1 MSGSCRREG
10 RRSIGM
16 NTGID
21 IRVAADT
28 GAAQQAAADV
38 LLETARSA
46 AVGGGCVSIAISG
59 GSTPRGMH
67 CLLARNPYASAIA
80 WDRMHLFW
88 ADERLVPYAHPDS
101 NFGEACTDFIDKL
114 ATRPAGVHPVP
125 VAGDPERLAQRY
137 EEELGAHFRMRRL
150 AEPVFDLIILGV
162 GADGHTASL
171 FPGSPALEECRRWTA
186 AVKGGQPEVW
196 RVTLTYAVLNR
207 ARRVVFLACGASKA
221 AVVRRV
227 LTAWPPDL
235 PAQRVRPLSGRVTW
249 VLDPAAAALL
259 ESPVGAA
266 AANEKPPS

>member
-1 MSGSCRREG
+1 
-10 RRSIGM
+10 M

-21 IRVAADT
+21 IRVVANTEAAL
-28 GAAQQAAADV
+28 QAAADA

-46 AVGGGCVSIAISG
+46 AAGGGCVSIAISG

-67 CLLARNPYASAIA
+67 RLWTRNPYASDIA

-88 ADERLVPYAHPDS
+88 ADERLVPYTHPES
-101 NFGEACTDFIDKL
+101 NFGAARRDFIEKL
-114 ATRPAGVHPVP
+114 AMQPAGVHPVP
-125 VAGDPERLAQRY
+125 VAGDPEVLARRY
-137 EEELGAHFRMRRL
+137 EEELKVHFRMLRL
-150 AEPVFDLIILGV
+150 TEPVFDLIILGV

-171 FPGSPALEECRRWTA
+171 FPGSPALEESLRWTA

-227 LTAWPPDL
+227 LTALPPDL
-235 PAQRVRPLSGRVTW
+235 PAQRVRPPAGRVTW
-249 VLDPAAAALL
+249 VLDPAAASLL
-259 ESPVGAA
+259 ESASSTSAPY
-266 AANEKPPS
+266 EKAPY

>member
-1 MSGSCRREG
+1 MPGSRRREW
-10 RRSIGM
+10 RRSTGM

-21 IRVAADT
+21 IRVEADT
-28 GAAQQAAADV
+28 AAALQAAADV

-46 AVGGGCVSIAISG
+46 AAGGGCISIAISG

-67 CLLARNPYASAIA
+67 RLWARNPYASDIA

-101 NFGEACTDFIDKL
+101 NFGTARTDFIEKL
-114 ATRPAGVHPVP
+114 ATPPAGVHPVP
-125 VAGDPERLAQRY
+125 VAGDPEALARRY
-137 EEELGAHFRMRRL
+137 EEELRAHFRMRRL

-171 FPGSPALEECRRWTA
+171 FPGSPAIEERLRWTA

-227 LTAWPPDL
+227 LTALPPDL
-235 PAQRVRPLSGRVTW
+235 PAQRVRLPAGRVTW

-259 ESPVGAA
+259 ESASGASA
-266 AANEKPPS
+266 SDEKPPY